1 MNKQKLLRT
10 TTTGISNLQLN
21 EIGNAYLHKQS
32 KVGIVPIEKSRQG
45 RAIVYDQHII
55 DRLYIDSHI
64 NEQQHNILNKY
75 LSVISRS
82 GCFPSCFP
90 DANKIFTGQY
100 SNSPPKAVVLVKV
113 QKYLRKELGYRNE
126 SKLWKIFIENPK
138 ILGQKDIKLMVA
150 SGDCLMSYWFI
161 GHQSPVSLFQQ
172 ALSNPI

>member
-1 MNKQKLLRT
+1 MNKQKLLQT

-21 EIGNAYLHKQS
+21 EIGNAYLHKHN

-100 SNSPPKAVVLVKV
+100 SKSPPKAIILVGV
-113 QKYLRKELGYRNE
+113 QKHLAKELGVKNE
-126 SKLWKIFIENPK
+126 SRI
-138 ILGQKDIKLMVA
+138 
-150 SGDCLMSYWFI
+150 SYK
-161 GHQSPVSLFQQ
+161 
-172 ALSNPI
+172 